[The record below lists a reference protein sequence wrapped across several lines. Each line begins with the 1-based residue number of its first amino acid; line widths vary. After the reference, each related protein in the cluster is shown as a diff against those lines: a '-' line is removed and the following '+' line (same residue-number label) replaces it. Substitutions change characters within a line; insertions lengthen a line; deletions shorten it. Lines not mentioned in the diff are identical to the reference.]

1 MRRPH
6 ATIASVGAVLVIC
19 WTFQRMSARAENRT
33 WTDQSGAVTKE
44 GSLEKLEGNWVHLKL
59 KDGQGI
65 RVPLKWLSNGDQEY
79 IRESAGQTPTPAG
92 GGTHKQAAL
101 ISVVSD
107 TNDTARL
114 LTFSLDAQ
122 ERVLAGVGGKS
133 GEIRVFDKMGNR
145 LAQWPLPV
153 LPEAVNTSADGSV
166 LIAGQGR
173 LLKLDGTGKI
183 LLDRP
188 APQVTGV
195 VNAVAAAQP
204 QAGGQNAAASKASR
218 AQASKLK
225 TFRQRLEGL
234 QKRERQVQARPA
246 SSTDEQ
252 KEKKQELELVARLQR
267 SVKNNIEA
275 IERPMQQS
283 QAAASA
289 QTQQAEVTAS
299 QLKVVSV
306 SATSKDVFVAC
317 ASTVGR
323 GFDIW
328 RTSHEFDKG
337 QKIVEGLSGCCNQM
351 DVQASD
357 EGVFVAE
364 NTRHKVRRFD
374 RNGRGVNEWGSHD
387 RAGGLGFG
395 GCCNP
400 MNVAIGPAQSVY
412 TAESGSGRILRFH
425 PNGTFIELVGQ
436 VELVPG
442 CKKVAIAVSPSGERV
457 YMLDITRNHIVV
469 MAGPSRTP

>member
-1 MRRPH
+1 MSRAFVRIDIV
-6 ATIASVGAVLVIC
+6 TTFLVLSLLFPPRFAC
-19 WTFQRMSARAENRT
+19 AENRT

-79 IRESAGQTPTPAG
+79 IRKSAEQAPVPAG
-92 GGTHKQAAL
+92 GGTHRQSAL

-107 TNDTARL
+107 ANDSARL
-114 LTFSLDAQ
+114 LTFALDAQ
-122 ERVLAGVGGKS
+122 ERVLAGVGGQS
-133 GEIRVFDKMGNR
+133 GEIRVFDKTGKR
-145 LAQWPLPV
+145 LAKWPLPV

-173 LLKLDGTGKI
+173 LLKLDAAGKV

-195 VNAVAAAQP
+195 VNAAAGVQ
-204 QAGGQNAAASKASR
+204 QQSGGINTATSKAAR
-218 AQASKLK
+218 TQASKLK
-225 TFRQRLEGL
+225 TFRQRLADL
-234 QKRERQVQARPA
+234 QKRESLVRARPA

-252 KEKKQELELVARLQR
+252 KEKTQELELVARLQR

-275 IERPMQQS
+275 IEAPMQQS

-289 QTQQAEVTAS
+289 QTQQADANAS
-299 QLKVVSV
+299 QLKVASL

-317 ASTVGR
+317 ASTIGR

-328 RTSHEFDKG
+328 RTNHEFDKG
-337 QKIVEGLSGCCNQM
+337 QKIVEGLSGCCGQM

-364 NTRHKVRRFD
+364 NTRHKVRRFN
-374 RNGRGVNEWGSHD
+374 RNGQGVNEWGSHD
-387 RAGGLGFG
+387 RVGGLGFG

-400 MNVAIGPAQSVY
+400 MNVAIGPTQSVY
-412 TAESGSGRILRFH
+412 TAESGSGRIQRFH
-425 PNGTFIELVGQ
+425 PNGSFIELVGQ

-442 CKKVAIAVSPSGERV
+442 CKKVAIAVSPNGERV

-469 MAGPSRTP
+469 MAGPGRTP